1 MSLVHFLSNSAL
13 EQYVTNFEA
22 IGKSVQLKI
31 PCVLVVRYHKQHSS
45 STHFASFYKYLCTCF
60 SKNRAR
66 VTTSLQKVLVG
77 IGRRGDTIGIGRRGT
92 QCIYLTFEMAISVT
106 VL

>member
-1 MSLVHFLSNSAL
+1 MSSPFSVKKCSRAI
-13 EQYVTNFEA
+13 TNFEA

-77 IGRRGDTIGIGRRGT
+77 IGRRGT